1 MSVSDKLIAI
11 STMLFILSMISERV
25 VTYIKLWCIKGRSF
39 LFIIVPA
46 EVDTCEKSDDPEEEA
61 KRSRS
66 ILAINLTVGFLI
78 ALLAKASLFDMFS
91 FSATTIEDDAW
102 NKLFSWPM
110 EKYSLSFEFA
120 GRLLS
125 ILFGCMLTGSFISL
139 GSKFW
144 HDLLDLLL
152 ETKNLKRKL
161 SDRQTYEFNTTKE
174 LDEYIATD
182 YNELAKICLE
192 QNKEKIELLPG
203 VINYFIGMS
212 SDPSKRRPVIMINS
226 SLASGGNYPSSLPG
240 KLDSGKTF
248 SVPVEVI
255 YGFDI
260 PEVHFGGGN
269 SICNSATAQVSG
281 TICCGVQKNDKNY
294 FLTCAHV
301 LTGGLG
307 TIDKDNADGWFTD
320 AWQNDAKS
328 SDIQFKPVG
337 SWSYGIIS
345 SSLDIALVET
355 GIEIDPIKKGNPV
368 LAVYRPEMNHF
379 EVFVNGNRN
388 QKLGYVVGY
397 LQKEIDFK
405 YNGSIIKH
413 SGLIMISGNKSAY
426 PTAIT
431 EPGDSGALV
440 YFTADSTPLGMV
452 VGGNNQYTYII
463 PMQAI
468 LTVTKTNLI

>member
-203 VINYFIGMS
+203 VINYFIGIS
-212 SDPSKRRPVIMINS
+212 SDPSKRIPVIKIDS
-226 SLASGGNYPSSLPG
+226 SLASGGNYPSELSG

-248 SVPVEVI
+248 KVRVEVV
-255 YGFDI
+255 YGLGQPKI
-260 PEVHFGGGN
+260 HFGGGN
-269 SICNSATAQVSG
+269 NICNTQSANIEG

-301 LTGGLG
+301 LNGGLS
-307 TIDKDNADGWFTD
+307 TVDKENTEGWFIDIIQDDSISADMNYD
-320 AWQNDAKS
+320 A
-328 SDIQFKPVG
+328 IG
-337 SWSYGIIS
+337 SWKYGVINT
-345 SSLDIALVET
+345 SLDIALVET
-355 GIEIDPIKKGNPV
+355 DVEIDSINKGNP
-368 LAVYRPEMNHF
+368 ASSIYKPEMNHQ
-379 EVFVNGNRN
+379 EIFVNGNKN
-388 QKLGYVVGY
+388 QQLGYVVGY
-397 LQKEIDFK
+397 LWKEIDFE
-405 YNGSIIKH
+405 YNGSTLKH
-413 SGLIMISGNKSAY
+413 NGLIMVSANKSAY
-426 PTAIT
+426 PAAIT
-431 EPGDSGALV
+431 EPGDSGSLV
-440 YFTADSTPLGMV
+440 YLTSDKTPLGMV
-452 VGGNNQYTYII
+452 LGGNDQYTYVI
-463 PMQAI
+463 PMQTI